1 MNISPSSKP
10 PAKNGAIGS
19 AGANSFIYG
28 VLATV
33 ILGVCAAGIV
43 IFTGMFNV
51 GADVPD
57 SGFTKLLFMV
67 ARNRSIE
74 TRLGDI
80 VAPDLTD
87 QTLIAHGAKLYA
99 ENCEKCHLGPGVK
112 VTDLVSGLNPMPPN
126 FSKQKHID
134 SVKQFWVIKHG
145 IKATAMPNW
154 GRSFDDSTIWSLVA
168 FVDQLPKLDENQ
180 FQKLTAN
187 NSPQP
192 SN

>member
-1 MNISPSSKP
+1 MKSSSSSEGH
-10 PAKNGAIGS
+10 AKNHDVRSPPGG
-19 AGANSFIYG
+19 GFLYG

-33 ILGVCAAGIV
+33 ILGVCAAGLV
-43 IFTGMFNV
+43 IFTGMLNV

-57 SGFTKLLFMV
+57 TGFTKLLFMI

-74 TRLGDI
+74 TRLDNI
-80 VAPDLTD
+80 VAPDLSD

-99 ENCEKCHLGPGVK
+99 DNCEKCHLGPGTK
-112 VTDLVSGLNPMPPN
+112 DTNLVSGLNPMPPN
-126 FSKQKHID
+126 FGHQNYFD

-168 FVDQLPKLDENQ
+168 FVDQIPKLDENQ
-180 FQKLTAN
+180 FQKLTASHS
-187 NSPQP
+187 SPP